1 MYMCIKFSGSL
12 HLGNIFL
19 NKDQVVLS
27 GLPNFIGGLSG
38 KMKEMAIKVKVTIK
52 AKAYLN
58 KLIRRRYHNSAS

>member
-1 MYMCIKFSGSL
+1 MCIKFSGSL

-52 AKAYLN
+52 AILFEQT
-58 KLIRRRYHNSAS
+58 HPTS

>member
-1 MYMCIKFSGSL
+1 MYMSIKFSGSL

-52 AKAYLN
+52 TKAYLN
-58 KLIRRRYHNSAS
+58 KLIRRRYHNSA